1 LTRVLVALA
10 LTITTILGIAT
21 LAKVANKQQ
30 SSPATGS
37 PTDPARHSEAPA
49 LRPTPEESEQ
59 ERLAQAREVWTTQL
73 RLKLKDNGFDITV
86 GSVGDALLLSGD
98 IFKDTETRVETLQT
112 IRAMPGI
119 CDLGFRKVNIAT
131 GLFSGGSD
139 YSLHCA
145 GQE

>member
-1 LTRVLVALA
+1 LTLVLIALILPPAVLV
-10 LTITTILGIAT
+10 GIST
-21 LAKVANKQQ
+21 LARLANKQP
-30 SSPATGS
+30 SSPAAEV
-37 PTDPARHSEAPA
+37 PPHSAQHVETRAPV
-49 LRPTPEESEQ
+49 PTPEESEQ
-59 ERLAQAREVWTTQL
+59 NRLAQVREVWTTQL
-73 RLKLKDNGFDITV
+73 RLKLRDSGFDITV

-131 GLFSGGSD
+131 GLFSGGAD